1 MKLFSKA
8 SALLALHASVAAA
21 ANSVAN
27 TILVFARDSASANV
41 ATLGLQGYGIPYQT
55 VLVPQT
61 GAALPVLNSSAT
73 QGNYGGILVLS
84 EVSYQYST
92 GFLSALNA
100 SQWQALYDYQTAFG
114 VRMVR
119 LDVYPTPD
127 MGKSATQIVT
137 LQASHASS
145 SLTLYLPTQVSPH
158 TLPVLAAVMP
168 VSNSSSAS
176 MTAQHSPGLISRPG
190 QPPALQVSGTT
201 LRKSPTA
208 ASPPPLP
215 SLLLGALSLPTQPQP
230 LSTRLVAVSR
240 WSSSSAGLP
249 TGL

>member
-8 SALLALHASVAAA
+8 SALLALHASVVSA

-41 ATLGLQGYGIPYQT
+41 ATLGLQAYGIPYQA
-55 VLVPQT
+55 VLVPQS

-92 GFLSALNA
+92 GFMSALNT
-100 SQWQALYDYQTAFG
+100 SQWQTLYNYQTAFG

-127 MGKSATQIVT
+127 MGKLESKIR
-137 LQASHASS
+137 HAAR
-145 SLTLYLPTQVSPH
+145 SLTRYPHVQVSPL
-158 TLPVLAAVMP
+158 TSPVLAAVML
-168 VSNSSSAS
+168 VLSSLSAS
-176 MTAQHSPGLISRPG
+176 MT
-190 QPPALQVSGTT
+190 
-201 LRKSPTA
+201 
-208 ASPPPLP
+208 PL
-215 SLLLGALSLPTQPQP
+215 LSQPQM
-230 LSTRLVAVSR
+230 
-240 WSSSSAGLP
+240 
-249 TGL
+249 

>member
-55 VLVPQT
+55 VIVPQS
-61 GAALPVLNSSAT
+61 GVALPVLNSSAT

-100 SQWQALYDYQTAFG
+100 SQWQTMYDYQTAFG

-127 MGKSATQIVT
+127 MGKSATQNHEAQT
-137 LQASHASS
+137 SQTRS
-145 SLTLYLPTQVSPH
+145 SLTYHLPKQASPR
-158 TLPVLAAVMP
+158 TLPVPVAVMP
-168 VSNSSSAS
+168 VSSSSSAS
-176 MTAQHSPGLISRPG
+176 MTPLRSPGLISSPR
-190 QPPALQVSGTT
+190 QRSARQAFGTT

-208 ASPPPLP
+208 ASLLLSPSLPLP
-215 SLLLGALSLPTQPQP
+215 ALSLLIRLLPS
-230 LSTRLVAVSR
+230 STRSAVVSR
-240 WSSSSAGLP
+240 WSSSSAGLR
-249 TGL
+249 TGP

>member
-1 MKLFSKA
+1 MFTRCRRRYCIFPYNINIVSLDLVPSHFSPDPEPSQSYTMKLFSKA

-27 TILVFARDSASANV
+27 TVLVFARDSASANV

-61 GAALPVLNSSAT
+61 GAALPVLNSSST

-100 SQWQALYDYQTAFG
+100 SQWQTLYDYQTAFG

-127 MGKSATQIVT
+127 MGK
-137 LQASHASS
+137 
-145 SLTLYLPTQVSPH
+145 PT
-158 TLPVLAAVMP
+158 
-168 VSNSSSAS
+168 
-176 MTAQHSPGLISRPG
+176 
-190 QPPALQVSGTT
+190 PPAMML
-201 LRKSPTA
+201 K
-208 ASPPPLP
+208 P
-215 SLLLGALSLPTQPQP
+215 SRT
-230 LSTRLVAVSR
+230 
-240 WSSSSAGLP
+240 
-249 TGL
+249 

>member
-1 MKLFSKA
+1 MKLLSKA

-61 GAALPVLNSSAT
+61 GAALPALNSSAT

-92 GFLSALNA
+92 GFLSALNT
-100 SQWQALYDYQTAFG
+100 SQWQVLYDYQTAFG

-127 MGKSATQIVT
+127 MGKPATQT
-137 LQASHASS
+137 LMHTASKTRS
-145 SLTLYLPTQVSPH
+145 SLTFYLPTQVSPRP
-158 TLPVLAAVMP
+158 LPVLAAVMP

-176 MTAQHSPGLISRPG
+176 TTALHSPRLTSRPR
-190 QPPALQVSGTT
+190 QLPARQASGTT
-201 LRKSPTA
+201 LRRSPTA

-215 SLLLGALSLPTQPQP
+215 SSLLRALSLARQPQP
-230 LSTRLVAVSR
+230 SSTILAAVSR
-240 WSSSSAGLP
+240 WSSSSAGLL

>member
-8 SALLALHASVAAA
+8 SALLALHASVVAA

-27 TILVFARDSASANV
+27 TVLVFARDSASANV
-41 ATLGLQGYGIPYQT
+41 ATLGLQAYGIPYQT

-61 GAALPVLNSSAT
+61 GAALPALNSSAT

-100 SQWQALYDYQTAFG
+100 SQWQTMYDYQTAFG

-127 MGKSATQIVT
+127 MGKHSTPT
-137 LQASHASS
+137 LMLKPSHTRTP
-145 SLTLYLPTQVSPH
+145 LTHYLPTQASPR

-168 VSNSSSAS
+168 VSSSSSAS
-176 MTAQHSPGLISRPG
+176 MTPLRSPGLTSSPG
-190 QPPALQVSGTT
+190 QLPARQASGTT
-201 LRKSPTA
+201 LPKSPTA
-208 ASPPPLP
+208 ASPLPLP
-215 SLLLGALSLPTQPQP
+215 SSLPRALSVLIQLLPS
-230 LSTRLVAVSR
+230 STRSAVVSR
-240 WSSSSAGLP
+240 WSSSSAGLL
-249 TGL
+249 TGP

>member
-1 MKLFSKA
+1 MKLFSRA

-41 ATLGLQGYGIPYQT
+41 ATLGLQGYGIPYQA
-55 VLVPQT
+55 VLVPQS
-61 GAALPVLNSSAT
+61 GAALPALNSSAT

-100 SQWQALYDYQTAFG
+100 SQWQTLYDYQTAFG

-119 LDVYPTPD
+119 LDVFPTPD
-127 MGKSATQIVT
+127 MGKPSPPV
-137 LQASHASS
+137 LVLKNFHA
-145 SLTLYLPTQVSPH
+145 LTRRTPIQVSPR
-158 TLPVLAAVMP
+158 TFPVPAAVMLALI
-168 VSNSSSAS
+168 SSSAS
-176 MTAQHSPGLISRPG
+176 MTPLHSPRPISSSV
-190 QPPALQVSGTT
+190 QLPARQASGTT
-201 LRKSPTA
+201 LHKLPTA
-208 ASPPPLP
+208 ASPPLLP
-215 SLLLGALSLPTQPQP
+215 SLLLRALSLLIQLQPS
-230 LSTRLVAVSR
+230 STTLAVVSR